1 MKAKF
6 YYNKSDKRYL
16 NKTIEVKFDG
26 TNHAGID
33 IQMLEPS
40 SVIRPSIK
48 VSSGLIGK
56 GVNYVWIEDLE
67 RYYYIKDWI
76 MDDGYIRMDL
86 EVDVLMSFKDAIT
99 QKNVI
104 LSRQEKTYNLY
115 HVDDKYQLINTKATK
130 IVEFP
135 TNHFSMNNAQFI
147 LALTGS
153 AVGHV

>member
-26 TNHAGID
+26 TNHNGID

-48 VSSGLIGK
+48 VSSGLVGQ
-56 GVNYVWIEDLE
+56 GVNYVWIQELQ

-76 MDDGYIRMDL
+76 MDNGYIRMDL
-86 EVDVLMSFKDAIT
+86 EVDVLMSFKDAIKA
-99 QKNVI
+99 QNVI
-104 LSRQEKTYNLY
+104 LSRQEKDYNLY
-115 HVDDKYQLINTKATK
+115 QVDNKMKLLNAPATRVVPFPSGFDYDTQEFVLI
-130 IVEFP
+130 
-135 TNHFSMNNAQFI
+135 
-147 LALTGS
+147 LTGS
-153 AVGHV
+153 AS

>member
-16 NKTIEVKFDG
+16 NKSIEVKFDG

-48 VSSGLIGK
+48 VSSGLVGQ
-56 GVNYVWIEDLE
+56 GVNYVWIQELE

-76 MDDGYIRMDL
+76 MDNGYILMDL
-86 EVDVLMSFKDAIT
+86 EVDVLMSFKDAIKA
-99 QKNVI
+99 QYVI
-104 LSRQEKTYNLY
+104 VSRQEINYNLY
-115 HVDDKYQLINTKATK
+115 QIDSKTQTINAPATR
-130 IVEFP
+130 VLEFP
-135 TNHFSMNNAQFI
+135 SGFDYSTNEWV
-147 LALTGS
+147 LVLTGS
-153 AVGHV
+153 AGGSS